1 MKKNIPFVV
10 LPLIIAGC
18 SSGGGENKDN
28 NVIQEKKVDV
38 ISNNPT
44 SSLNKEEGKRVNE
57 ALNKEV
63 NEEVNEEVNKVTNKV
78 VNEVVNKEVN
88 EVVNEIVNKEINRI
102 DEKEDAAEISNDKGI
117 SVDEKLLSDNKEK
130 VYTGSKID
138 KIYHSNWDYGKEN
151 IPVYNIEGSKDP
163 YENYLSSEEK
173 IITFVIDKG
182 DSHQFSLLG
191 DVGYYG
197 YRIELDADRTASYA
211 SYIYSIEKDLIAEN
225 VPNDLNAVYSKK
237 DGFVYGP
244 LDHRSDQINAVVR
257 TADITMNYTNGIVKG
272 VITEN
277 DPHIGNDELFKI
289 DGNTKSL
296 VITPTRHVSNGII
309 PNDRAAMDIQF
320 VNSAE
325 NIDDHKY
332 ILGTTKA
339 ESWVGVLAAEKQN

>member
-1 MKKNIPFVV
+1 YIMKKSIPFVV

-18 SSGGGENKDN
+18 SSGGSENKDN
-28 NVIQEKKVDV
+28 NVIQEKKVDI

-44 SSLNKEEGKRVNE
+44 SSLNKEGAKRVNE
-57 ALNKEV
+57 ELNKEV
-63 NEEVNEEVNKVTNKV
+63 SEKVNEEVNKEVNKEV
-78 VNEVVNKEVN
+78 NEVENKEVNKEANKAVNEVVNKE
-88 EVVNEIVNKEINRI
+88 IF
-102 DEKEDAAEISNDKGI
+102 
-117 SVDEKLLSDNKEK
+117 VDQKLLSKDKEK

-138 KIYHSNWDYGKEN
+138 KIYQSNWEYGKEN

-173 IITFVIDKG
+173 IITFVTDKG

-277 DPHIGNDELFKI
+277 DPRIGNNELFKI

-296 VITPTRHVSNGII
+296 VITPTQHVSNGII

-332 ILGTTKA
+332 ILGTAKA

>member
-1 MKKNIPFVV
+1 MV
-10 LPLIIAGC
+10 
-18 SSGGGENKDN
+18 
-28 NVIQEKKVDV
+28 
-38 ISNNPT
+38 
-44 SSLNKEEGKRVNE
+44 NKE
-57 ALNKEV
+57 
-63 NEEVNEEVNKVTNKV
+63 

-88 EVVNEIVNKEINRI
+88 EVVNKEVNEVVNKEVNEVVNKEVNKAVNEIVNKETNRI
-102 DEKEDAAEISNDKGI
+102 YNKIEKEDAAEISNDKEI
-117 SVDEKLLSDNKEK
+117 SVDEKLLSKNKEK

-138 KIYHSNWDYGKEN
+138 KIYQSNWEYGKEN

-173 IITFVIDKG
+173 IITFVTDKG

-277 DPHIGNDELFKI
+277 DPRIGNNELFKI